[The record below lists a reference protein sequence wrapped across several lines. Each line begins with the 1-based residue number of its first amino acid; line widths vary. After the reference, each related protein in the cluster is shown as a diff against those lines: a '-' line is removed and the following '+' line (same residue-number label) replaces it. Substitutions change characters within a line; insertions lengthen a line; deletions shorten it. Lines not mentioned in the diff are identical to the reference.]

1 MTDLKVLQEVAAK
14 VGINFNMGQRT
25 CYAMKDNFP
34 VQFYESFDGNNTAI
48 WGVIRFD
55 EAGKDKLLKDA
66 LLKDKGVIQ
75 SKLKSRNIK
84 IADGIVLLK
93 WNRIVYYGYPKPEK
107 IAKQYLSVFGVVK
120 SMCGGPGLKC
130 RVCGC
135 KEIDGP
141 VLVNGLVDRLCPHCI
156 EAMKKKVEEVKAAYE
171 AMPVNYP
178 LGITTAVVLAIVG
191 AALWG
196 GVTAAT
202 DKMYWMV
209 AIVVGAAI
217 GWGTTKA
224 AGKGGFPI
232 QVIVFC
238 ATLISVLLGMI
249 FFAGYLIHSKVAEA
263 GRSVD
268 WVLFVRSLPG
278 LLLNMKGNMAFSM
291 IGGGVGAVYAVT
303 RAAKPN
309 LSVKVEK

>member
-1 MTDLKVLQEVAAK
+1 MTDLEVLQEVAAK
-14 VGINFNMGQRT
+14 VGINANTGQKIF
-25 CYAMKDNFP
+25 YAMKDNFP
-34 VQFYESFDGNNTAI
+34 VQFYESSDGSNPAI
-48 WGVIRFD
+48 RGVIRFD
-55 EAGKDKLLKDA
+55 EAGKDKLIKDA
-66 LLKDKGVIQ
+66 LFNDKGVIE
-75 SKLKSRNIK
+75 SKLKSKNIK
-84 IADGIVLLK
+84 VADGIVRLK
-93 WNRIVYYGYPKPEK
+93 WNRIVFYGYPRPEK

-120 SMCGGPGLKC
+120 SLCGAPGLKC
-130 RVCGC
+130 RECGS
-135 KEIDGP
+135 EIDGP

-156 EAMKKKVEEVKAAYE
+156 EALKKRVEDVKAAYE

-178 LGITTAVVLAIVG
+178 LGITAAVVLALVG

-202 DKMYWMV
+202 NKMYWAI

-249 FFAGYLIHSKVAEA
+249 FFAGYLIHAKVTDA

-268 WVLFVRSLPG
+268 WVLFVRNLPG
-278 LLLNMKGNMAFSM
+278 ILLNMKGNVAFSM
-291 IGGGVGAVYAVT
+291 IGGGVGAVYAVA
-303 RAAKPN
+303 RAAKPH
-309 LSVKVEK
+309 LAVKVEK